1 MAVEIQFVCDSCG
14 AIKTA
19 DEEWIL
25 GLAVENVGVTAA
37 RRQVTILGAWDET
50 RAREQFAVHFCSERC
65 KDEYMA
71 QLFGGQPSAEVTSDT
86 GKDVVEIT
94 RRQRTLSRRVTQR
107 RKAE

>member
-1 MAVEIQFVCDSCG
+1 MIQFVCDSCG

-50 RAREQFAVHFCSERC
+50 RARERFAVHFCSERC
-65 KDEYMA
+65 KNKYMMRV
-71 QLFGGQPSAEVTSDT
+71 FDQPPSMEVTSDT
-86 GKDVVEIT
+86 GEKMVEMA
-94 RRQRTLSRRVTQR
+94 RRQTTLRRRVTQR
-107 RKAE
+107 RKAK